1 MSVNYAAGNYFRDR
15 MAEDELRRQ
24 DIARQRQEKEHS
36 KGWWKRGLGQGI
48 MGALPGLITLN
59 PIQAAAGAVGGF
71 GGEAINHFAFKDKQ
85 PGIAGNA
92 AALASLGSGAA
103 TRGLFSGAANK
114 AGIGGLEKA
123 AAGMGNSDVYAK
135 EMQLARM
142 GPGLGGAP
150 ELAGPAMPGGAKF
163 DAPIN
168 AQTTGAA
175 GLPPTETMGPPI
187 TGANPRDV
195 AFWQWEQL
203 SPEEQFRRMQM
214 MGLA

>member
-1 MSVNYAAGNYFRDR
+1 MARSDFFRDQS
-15 MAEDELRRQ
+15 ALREIREQ
-24 DIARQRQEKEHS
+24 EANTARQEKEHS

-48 MGALPGLITLN
+48 IGALPGLVTLN
-59 PIQAAAGAVGGF
+59 PIQAAAGAAGGF

-103 TRGLFSGAANK
+103 TRGLFSGVANK

-150 ELAGPAMPGGAKF
+150 ELAGPAMPGGAQF
-163 DAPIN
+163 DRPITP
-168 AQTTGAA
+168 QTTGANPA
-175 GLPPTETMGPPI
+175 GGMTSSVDSSAAAAALGMT
-187 TGANPRDV
+187 
-195 AFWQWEQL
+195 
-203 SPEEQFRRMQM
+203 PEEYEFFKMQQ
-214 MGLA
+214 GGYR